1 VQFRIAK
8 LSAWP
13 VHEELA
19 QKIVAR
25 TVIFKLV
32 SFMIKA
38 SGEPEELLQVIDV
51 GRDSFDLRSCQTVRN
66 RFHDR

>member
-25 TVIFKLV
+25 TAIFKLV
-32 SFMIKA
+32 GFMIKA
-38 SGEPEELLQVIDV
+38 SGEPR
-51 GRDSFDLRSCQTVRN
+51 GYFR
-66 RFHDR
+66 